1 MWQKRHRTRSTVP
14 TTAHSQVRP
23 RYKTVDTLSF
33 WTYNRVNKESKVKI
47 IIKLPKKHREHF
59 VLFAENTP
67 FKPKVVQS
75 KKQFKRNP
83 KHKGR
88 DE

>member
-1 MWQKRHRTRSTVP
+1 MKIVIKGP
-14 TTAHSQVRP
+14 KQVRAH
-23 RYKTVDTLSF
+23 
-33 WTYNRVNKESKVKI
+33 I
-47 IIKLPKKHREHF
+47 
-59 VLFAENTP
+59 VLFCKDTP
-67 FKPKVVQS
+67 FKQKVVQS